1 MRRQIMWTEE
11 KLNEL
16 LTTPSDKLVAD
27 IAKIK
32 GDIMVLGAG
41 GKMGPT
47 LCVLAKNAIKKAGI
61 EKRVIAVS
69 RFSDQFALDLL
80 HSNGVETISCDLLNH
95 ESLNALPEIENI
107 IFMAGRKFG
116 TDGGTEYLTW
126 AMNSTLPAF
135 VAYKF
140 RNSNIVVFSSGNIYP
155 IVPLSSGG
163 CTEEDKVAPSGEY
176 PMSVLARE
184 RAFEY
189 ASHQYGTKVFNYRLN
204 FAVDLRYGVLYD
216 CAKKIID
223 GTPISLSTPCYNFI
237 WQGTAN
243 EIAIRGLLHAES
255 PMRTVNVTGPE
266 TVSIKKASLKLAK
279 YLGKEPIFE
288 GEEGNSAF
296 LNDSSLAMEMF
307 GYPDVC
313 ANTLIRWQA
322 EYIMA
327 GARTLDKPTH
337 FEERKGSY

>member
-1 MRRQIMWTEE
+1 MWTEE

-16 LTTPSDKLVAD
+16 LTTPTDKLVAD
-27 IAKIK
+27 IKKIK

-47 LCVLAKNAIKKAGI
+47 LCILAKNAIKKAGI
-61 EKRVIAVS
+61 DKKVIAVS
-69 RFSDQFALDLL
+69 RFSDQIALDLL
-80 HSNGVETISCDLLNH
+80 HSNGVETISADLLNQ
-95 ESLNALPEIENI
+95 ESLNALPEVENI

-126 AMNSTLPAF
+126 AMNATLPAF

-140 RNSNIVVFSSGNIYP
+140 RKSNIVVFSSGNIYP
-155 IVPLSSGG
+155 IVPLAHAG
-163 CTEEDKVAPSGEY
+163 CTEEDKVGPNGEY

-189 ASHQYGTKVFNYRLN
+189 AAKQYGTKVFNYRLN
-204 FAVDLRYGVLYD
+204 FAVDLRYGMLYD

-223 GTPISLSTPCYNFI
+223 GTPISLTTPCFNFI

-266 TVSIKKASLKLAK
+266 TVSIKKASIQLGK

-288 GEEGNSAF
+288 GEEGDSAY

-313 ANTLIRWQA
+313 ARTLIRWQA

-327 GARTLDKPTH
+327 GGRTLDKPTH